1 METKNFFIALVAIL
15 VSNFTVIFIIY
26 HAIKS
31 EKERKLAMIEKG
43 MDPDKIKPK
52 NPASTF
58 KTAILFIGVAIGILA
73 GHVLNEFTSIVSFA
87 AYLSMILLF
96 GGWALLV
103 FYMRESRQEDK
114 DLSA

>member
-1 METKNFFIALVAIL
+1 MEIKNFIIALVAIL

-26 HAIKS
+26 HATKA
-31 EKERKLAMIEKG
+31 EKAKKLAMIEKG

-58 KTAILFIGVAIGILA
+58 KTAILFIGLAIGILA
-73 GHVLNEFTSIVSFA
+73 GHTLNEFTSINPFA

-96 GGWALLV
+96 GGWALMM
-103 FYMRESRQEDK
+103 FYMRESRQK
-114 DLSA
+114 DNEISA